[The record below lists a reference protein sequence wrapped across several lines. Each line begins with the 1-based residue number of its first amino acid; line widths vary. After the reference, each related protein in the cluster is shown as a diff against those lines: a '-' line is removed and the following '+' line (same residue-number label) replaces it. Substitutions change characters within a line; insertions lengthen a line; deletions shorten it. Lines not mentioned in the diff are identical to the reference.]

1 MDIGFRADII
11 VDDKVIVELKSI
23 ESVLPVHKKQLL
35 AYLKLSQKRV
45 GLLINCN
52 EDLIKN
58 GITRI
63 ANGI

>member
-11 VDDKVIVELKSI
+11 VDDKVIAELKSI